1 MLEASRREHRVAF
14 ERDDQRAGAC
24 EFLAEP
30 FVVLIERVGLR
41 KPGGEV
47 VVDALD
53 LRERGDQER
62 AQEADQA
69 ERIAEAIEEL
79 TQADAVAGGTPARGR
94 GVRGGIGSITAAHFA
109 PRSSSRRLKSLS
121 LRPTL

>member
-1 MLEASRREHRVAF
+1 MFEALRREHRVAF
-14 ERDDQRAGAC
+14 ERDDQRAGAF

-47 VVDALD
+47 VVDARD
-53 LRERGDQER
+53 LRERRHQER
-62 AQEADQA
+62 AHEADQA
-69 ERIAEAIEEL
+69 ERIAEAVEEL
-79 TQADAVAGGTPARGR
+79 REAGGAASERPVRSVAAGVAG
-94 GVRGGIGSITAAHFA
+94 HFA

-121 LRPTL
+121 LSPTL